1 MTAALLIT
9 LREGLEAVL
18 IVGIV
23 LSLLY
28 RLEAKD
34 RAPSVWAGAAAA
46 VLVSVTAGIA
56 LMSVGWRLE
65 DRAEGIFEGSVMWT
79 AAVLLTWM
87 IFWMQR
93 QSSTLQRR
101 LEEETRIAVSGTG
114 KWGLFGLAFLAVV
127 REGIETVLFL
137 TAAALQANSWQV
149 IFGGVV
155 GLGIAIGLGWLMF
168 VAGRR
173 INVRL
178 FFRITSILLLLVAA
192 GLLAHG
198 VHEFQEA
205 GFLPVFIE
213 HLWDINPILDE
224 DGPLGSFLKAL
235 FGYNGNPSLLE
246 TMVYTVYLLI
256 VGLATRRVWDSTSVR
271 KARKSV
277 EKHPSPPFA

>member
-1 MTAALLIT
+1 MAAALLIT